1 VRAIHELP
9 QLKEDQTMDK
19 KTEIGGGPMN
29 TLLGKGSSFNGTLKV
44 EGGIR
49 IDGQVEGQV
58 ETSGT
63 LVIGKEGIL
72 KAEIKAK
79 DAIIGGKVTGN
90 ITAANKIELQS
101 GAHFSGDIK
110 CRGLIID
117 SDVFFDGTSK
127 MLGQN
132 EGKS

>member
-1 VRAIHELP
+1 
-9 QLKEDQTMDK
+9 MDK

-29 TLLGKGSSFNGTLKV
+29 TLLGKGSNFNGSLKV

-49 IDGQVEGQV
+49 IDGQFEGSV

-63 LVIGKEGIL
+63 LVIGKEGIM
-72 KAEIKAK
+72 KAEIRAK

-90 ITAANKIELQS
+90 ITASNKIELQS
-101 GAHFSGDIK
+101 GSHYSGDIK

-117 SDVFFDGTSK
+117 SDVFFDGSSK

-132 EGKS
+132 EGRA

>member
-1 VRAIHELP
+1 
-9 QLKEDQTMDK
+9 MDK
-19 KTEIGGGPMN
+19 KTETGGGPMN
-29 TLLGKGSSFNGTLKV
+29 TLLGKGSSFNGSLKV
-44 EGGIR
+44 EGGVR
-49 IDGQVEGQV
+49 VDGQLEGQI

-72 KAEIKAK
+72 KAEIRAK
-79 DAIIGGKVTGN
+79 DAIIGGKVIGN

-101 GAHFSGDIK
+101 GAHFNGDIK

>member
-1 VRAIHELP
+1 
-9 QLKEDQTMDK
+9 MDK

-29 TLLGKGSSFNGTLKV
+29 TLLGKGSNFNGSLKV

-49 IDGQVEGQV
+49 IDGQFEGSV
-58 ETSGT
+58 ETNGT
-63 LVIGKEGIL
+63 LVIGKEGIM

-90 ITAANKIELQS
+90 ITATNKIELQS
-101 GAHFSGDIK
+101 GASYSGDIK

-117 SDVFFDGTSK
+117 SDVFFDGSSK
-127 MLGQN
+127 MLGQH
-132 EGKS
+132 EGKA

>member
-1 VRAIHELP
+1 MI
-9 QLKEDQTMDK
+9 DMDK

-29 TLLGKGSSFNGTLKV
+29 TLLGKGSSFNGSLKV

-101 GAHFSGDIK
+101 GAHYSGDIK